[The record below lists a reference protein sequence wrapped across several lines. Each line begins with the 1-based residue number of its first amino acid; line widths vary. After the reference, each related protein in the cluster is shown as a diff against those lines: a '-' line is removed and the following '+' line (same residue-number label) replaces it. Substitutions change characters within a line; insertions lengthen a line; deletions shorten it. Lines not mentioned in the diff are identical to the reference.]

1 MGPTWGA
8 EEEQRDSRGVT
19 LLQVRTKGRRS
30 LHEGGEEG
38 GLGNLSEGVLI
49 HLSALA
55 SDAPATV
62 ATAETFPSLYLQ
74 TSSPDS
80 SDGWFLII
88 LMSVPA

>member
-1 MGPTWGA
+1 M
-8 EEEQRDSRGVT
+8 T

-38 GLGNLSEGVLI
+38 GLGNLGGSLDPSLGPAAPDD
-49 HLSALA
+49 LSALA
-55 SDAPATV
+55 SDAPAAM
-62 ATAETFPSLYLQ
+62 ATAETFPSLHLQ